1 MSKKKPDNIV
11 HTEED
16 GYNASILPYGSN
28 ASAPAIKLE
37 DISSHGKRE
46 SAKSRLI
53 SSSPPSLA
61 ELKEEYKKLVE
72 TYKWNDLV
80 YKASFKFTPKVGS
93 TYYLYYDNKGDI
105 FLSLIHPSEWNKEH
119 IGAFTLNSERVWLQ
133 KIINILL
140 YIPRWVYKQIVT
152 FLRWF

>member
-37 DISSHGKRE
+37 DISLWKGESVNQVNQQF
-46 SAKSRLI
+46 SAKFS
-53 SSSPPSLA
+53 

-119 IGAFTLNSERVWLQ
+119 IGAFTLNSERVWL
-133 KIINILL
+133 K
-140 YIPRWVYKQIVT
+140 K
-152 FLRWF
+152 

>member
-1 MSKKKPDNIV
+1 MSKKEKKADNIV
-11 HTEED
+11 YTEKD
-16 GYNASILPYGSN
+16 GYNSKLLPYGSN

-37 DISSHGKRE
+37 DISLWKGESVNQVNQQF
-46 SAKSRLI
+46 SAKFS
-53 SSSPPSLA
+53 

-119 IGAFTLNSERVWLQ
+119 IGAFELNSERVWL
-133 KIINILL
+133 K
-140 YIPRWVYKQIVT
+140 K
-152 FLRWF
+152 

>member
-1 MSKKKPDNIV
+1 MSKKEKKADNIV
-11 HTEED
+11 YTEKD
-16 GYNASILPYGSN
+16 GYNSKLLPYGSN

-37 DISSHGKRE
+37 DISLWKGESVNQVNQQF
-46 SAKSRLI
+46 SAKFS
-53 SSSPPSLA
+53 

-105 FLSLIHPSEWNKEH
+105 FLSLILLP
-119 IGAFTLNSERVWLQ
+119 ERTKHQ
-133 KIINILL
+133 
-140 YIPRWVYKQIVT
+140 
-152 FLRWF
+152 

>member
-1 MSKKKPDNIV
+1 MSKKEKKADNIV
-11 HTEED
+11 YTEKD
-16 GYNASILPYGSN
+16 GYNSKLLPYGSN

-37 DISSHGKRE
+37 DISLWKGESVNQVNQQF
-46 SAKSRLI
+46 SAKFS
-53 SSSPPSLA
+53 

-119 IGAFTLNSERVWLQ
+119 IGAFTLNSERVWL
-133 KIINILL
+133 K
-140 YIPRWVYKQIVT
+140 K
-152 FLRWF
+152 